1 MKLRDLKKE
10 MEIVKGYN
18 ISWSEFFAGLI
29 LPDEKFFSDE
39 YRRRVDGFYHQKRT
53 VENDK

>member
-1 MKLRDLKKE
+1 MRLRDLKKE

-53 VENDK
+53 VENGK